1 MADFALKTDGI
12 RAPARVG
19 ERLEDDRGHADE
31 RGDEHATVEGI
42 TALIVRAMPHP
53 WSAGQVRD
61 ALASERSSLIWQE
74 DDAGDLVG
82 CVVGRRVARNL
93 VEIDLVAVD
102 PECRREGRGR
112 LLLEELMA
120 AERAGGVDEFRLE
133 LAFGNGPALA
143 LYEAVGFVVV
153 GRRAR
158 YYPDGADALLLTWT
172 APSAAGGAGDDQGRG
187 D

>member
-1 MADFALKTDGI
+1 
-12 RAPARVG
+12 
-19 ERLEDDRGHADE
+19 LEDDVGHADE
-31 RGDEHATVEGI
+31 RGDEHAIVEGV
-42 TALIVRAMPHP
+42 TALVARAMPHP
-53 WSAGQVRD
+53 WSAVQVRD
-61 ALASERSSLIWQE
+61 ALASERSSLMWQH

-82 CVVGRRVARNL
+82 CVVGRRVARDL

-133 LAFGNGPALA
+133 LASENGPALA

-158 YYPDGADALLLTWT
+158 YYPDGDDALLLTWT
-172 APSAAGGAGDDQGRG
+172 APSAAGDAGDDHGRG